1 MNLFLTLAF
10 LFSVG
15 SIIGWIIE
23 LFFRKYFSS
32 SNPNHKWIN
41 PGFLRGPYL
50 PLYGFVLCILYFLS
64 KINLNFI
71 PNLTIQHFVLFGI
84 MAIVITFVEYIAG
97 IIFIKGMKVKLWD
110 YSKLKGNIQGI
121 ICPQFTF
128 FWFLLS
134 VFYYIFIEP
143 YINDAVFWLS
153 KNLSFTF
160 LVGFYYGIFTIDLF
174 YSIHILSK
182 IKKFADEHKIVI
194 KYEALKNS
202 IRNRNE
208 EIKDRINFFFFLKS
222 EKTPLTENLK
232 KYIEKEREK
241 LKDMLE

>member
-1 MNLFLTLAF
+1 MER
-10 LFSVG
+10 
-15 SIIGWIIE
+15 I
-23 LFFRKYFSS
+23 
-32 SNPNHKWIN
+32 
-41 PGFLRGPYL
+41 LR
-50 PLYGFVLCILYFLS
+50 
-64 KINLNFI
+64 
-71 PNLTIQHFVLFGI
+71 
-84 MAIVITFVEYIAG
+84 
-97 IIFIKGMKVKLWD
+97 
-110 YSKLKGNIQGI
+110 
-121 ICPQFTF
+121 
-128 FWFLLS
+128 
-134 VFYYIFIEP
+134 
-143 YINDAVFWLS
+143 
-153 KNLSFTF
+153 
-160 LVGFYYGIFTIDLF
+160 LF

>member
-1 MNLFLTLAF
+1 
-10 LFSVG
+10 
-15 SIIGWIIE
+15 
-23 LFFRKYFSS
+23 
-32 SNPNHKWIN
+32 
-41 PGFLRGPYL
+41 
-50 PLYGFVLCILYFLS
+50 
-64 KINLNFI
+64 
-71 PNLTIQHFVLFGI
+71 
-84 MAIVITFVEYIAG
+84 MAIIITFVEYIAG

-143 YINDAVFWLS
+143 YINDAVSWLS

>member
-134 VFYYIFIEP
+134 VFYYIFI
-143 YINDAVFWLS
+143 
-153 KNLSFTF
+153 
-160 LVGFYYGIFTIDLF
+160 IFC
-174 YSIHILSK
+174 H
-182 IKKFADEHKIVI
+182 
-194 KYEALKNS
+194 
-202 IRNRNE
+202 
-208 EIKDRINFFFFLKS
+208 
-222 EKTPLTENLK
+222 
-232 KYIEKEREK
+232 
-241 LKDMLE
+241 